1 MQDLNAT
8 MFYKVKFHI
17 AAIEENL
24 DLLWRIVL
32 HIREWMNSKWNASWE
47 VVPCDCGC
55 WTKLKYGG
63 RIFSTDEK
71 RVSISSQNASNP
83 TIQKSSIGPAASRK
97 RDRRLAMLHHDNGL
111 RKLVLNRKTK
121 ALPFCLS

>member
-8 MFYKVKFHI
+8 MFYKAKFHI

-71 RVSISSQNASNP
+71 KSVYTPDEICYESPLSKGLIIGRDSSRAQ
-83 TIQKSSIGPAASRK
+83 
-97 RDRRLAMLHHDNGL
+97 
-111 RKLVLNRKTK
+111 LNF
-121 ALPFCLS
+121 P